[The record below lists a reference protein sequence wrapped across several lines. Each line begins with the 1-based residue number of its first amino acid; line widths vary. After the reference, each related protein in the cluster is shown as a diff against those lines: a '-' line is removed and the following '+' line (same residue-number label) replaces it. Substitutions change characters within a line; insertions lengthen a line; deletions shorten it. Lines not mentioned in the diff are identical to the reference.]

1 MLYHRSL
8 SLATF
13 NTTNLK
19 HLQVHSIH
27 PRRRVSAGHRFSSM
41 DKLAMHVISITSAGT
56 GSTGFCGVLIFGN
69 ELDEIMQDSFLIK
82 TFLFDIFKESSV
94 GV

>member
-1 MLYHRSL
+1 
-8 SLATF
+8 
-13 NTTNLK
+13 
-19 HLQVHSIH
+19 
-27 PRRRVSAGHRFSSM
+27 M

-56 GSTGFCGVLIFGN
+56 GSAGFCGVLICGN